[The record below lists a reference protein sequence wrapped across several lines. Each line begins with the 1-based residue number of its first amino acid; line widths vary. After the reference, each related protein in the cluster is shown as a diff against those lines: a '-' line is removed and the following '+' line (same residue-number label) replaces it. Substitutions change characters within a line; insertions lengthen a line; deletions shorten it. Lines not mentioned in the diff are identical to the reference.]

1 MTAREHNK
9 ILGILFLVQGVLG
22 ALGILM
28 AIMMFGFAGMAIA
41 ASSGSSEGA
50 IGGLFVFGLL
60 IGILLI
66 ASIFLIPPFAA
77 GYGLL
82 KEKGWGRIWAIIA
95 ACLSLLSFP
104 LGTAIGIY
112 ALWFLF
118 GDQGKQFY
126 ATGGYQSTGTTPP
139 PPQSWQ

>member
-9 ILGILFLVQGVLG
+9 VLGILFLVQAILG

-28 AIMMFGFAGMAIA
+28 AVIMFGFAGAAIA
-41 ASSGSSEGA
+41 TGAGSSEGA

-66 ASIFLIPPFAA
+66 GSLFLIPPFAA

-82 KEKGWGRIWAIIA
+82 KEKRWGRIWAIVA

-104 LGTAIGIY
+104 IGTAIGIY

-126 ATGGYQSTGTTPP
+126 ATGSYSATTPPP
-139 PPQSWQ
+139 PPQSWK